1 MFKLYEMEMN
11 SMKIELSPLQ
21 SELQTEFREFANK
34 EIAPYAGKNDIEEK
48 LDSEVVNKLTQRG
61 YMGSMLPK
69 KFGGMELDTIS
80 IGILNEEIGRGCSSA
95 RSLLTVHGMVSLA
108 ILRWGTGEQKEYYL
122 PKMASGELIGAFGL
136 TEPNVGSDA
145 KNIETTA
152 VISENGYILNGTK
165 KWITMSQIA
174 NVFLVFAQCDG
185 KPTAFLVE
193 RNTPGFSILPMN
205 GLMGC
210 RASMIGEL
218 HFENC
223 HIPKSAIVGAVGSGL
238 THVALAALDYGRYT
252 VACGCVGLAQA
263 CLEESIRYSRKRKQ
277 FNAPLRENQLIQKMI
292 TEMVVNIK
300 AARLMYYNAG
310 YLKDSI
316 DPDSLMET
324 WNVKYFASKVANL
337 SANYAVQIH
346 GANGYCNKYPVE
358 RLFRDAK
365 SSEIIEGTS
374 QMHEVLIATNAFR
387 HH

>member
-1 MFKLYEMEMN
+1 
-11 SMKIELSPLQ
+11 MKIELNSRQ
-21 SELQTEFREFANK
+21 EEWQAEFREFANK
-34 EIAPYAGKNDIEEK
+34 EIAPYAGKHDIEEK
-48 LDSEVVNKLTQRG
+48 LDNEVVKKIAQKG
-61 YMGSMLPK
+61 YLGSMLPK
-69 KFGGMELDTIS
+69 QYGGMELDTVS

-108 ILRWGTGEQKEYYL
+108 ILRWGTVEQKEYYL
-122 PKMASGELIGAFGL
+122 PQMASGEMIGAFAL

-145 KNIETTA
+145 KSIETTA
-152 VISENGYILNGTK
+152 VFSEDEYILNGTK

-174 NVFLVFAQCDG
+174 NVFLIFARCDD

-193 RNTPGFSILPMN
+193 RNTPGFSVVPMS

-218 HFENC
+218 HLENC
-223 HIPKSAIVGAVGSGL
+223 RIPKSSIVGTVGSGL
-238 THVALAALDYGRYT
+238 THVALYALDYGRYT
-252 VACGCVGLAQA
+252 VACGGVGLSQA
-263 CLEESIRYSRKRKQ
+263 CLEQSIRYSRKRKQ

-300 AARLMYYNAG
+300 ASRLMCYNAG
-310 YLKDSI
+310 YLKDAK

-324 WNVKYFASKVANL
+324 WNAKYFASKVANL

-346 GANGYCNKYPVE
+346 GANGYCNEYPVE

-387 HH
+387 HF

>member
-1 MFKLYEMEMN
+1 
-11 SMKIELSPLQ
+11 MKIELTPRQ
-21 SELQTEFREFANK
+21 AELQTEFREFADK
-34 EIAPYAGKNDIEEK
+34 EIAPYAARNDIEEK
-48 LDSEVVNKLTQRG
+48 LDSEVVNKLTKKG
-61 YMGSMLPK
+61 YLGSMLPK
-69 KFGGMELDTIS
+69 KYGGMELDNVS

-108 ILRWGTGEQKEYYL
+108 ILRWGTMEQKEYYL
-122 PKMASGELIGAFGL
+122 PKMASGDMLGAFGL
-136 TEPNVGSDA
+136 TEPSVGSDA

-152 VISENGYILNGTK
+152 VLSEDMYVLNGTK

-174 NVFLVFAQCDG
+174 DVFLIFAQCGG

-193 RNTPGFSILPMN
+193 RNTPGFTIVPMS

-218 HFENC
+218 HLEDC
-223 HIPKSAIVGAVGSGL
+223 RIPKDAIVGTVGSGL

-252 VACGCVGLAQA
+252 VACGGVGLAQA
-263 CLEESIRYSRKRKQ
+263 CLEESIKYSRKRKQ

-292 TEMVVNIK
+292 TEMVVGIK
-300 AARLMYYNAG
+300 AARLMCYNAG
-310 YLKDSI
+310 YLKDEM

-324 WNVKYFASKVANL
+324 WNVKYFVSKVANM